1 MLNVAEAMLD
11 VAEAMLDVAE
21 AMLDVA
27 EAMLSWLRRLCGFS
41 LIIIPLRGPI
51 LQAKTCQIFS

>member
-1 MLNVAEAMLD
+1 MLN

-51 LQAKTCQIFS
+51 LQAKDLPDLQLS